1 MFCKAGVSD
10 EVGRESKSLV
20 VINMLL
26 VGRIV
31 NVKVLCD
38 GMKVVVNSEDASVD
52 CIEGA
57 TVVEKLLI
65 TFVVVKTILG
75 PFGDGDSIV
84 EVSTVYIIG

>member
-75 PFGDGDSIV
+75 PFGDGDGIV
-84 EVSTVYIIG
+84 DVSTTYIIG